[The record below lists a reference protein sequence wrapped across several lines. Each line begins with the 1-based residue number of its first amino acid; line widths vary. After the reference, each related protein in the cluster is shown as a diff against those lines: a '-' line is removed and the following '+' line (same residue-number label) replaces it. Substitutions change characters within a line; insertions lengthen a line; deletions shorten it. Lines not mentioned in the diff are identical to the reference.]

1 LFNIR
6 DVTNPAVVPQ
16 LAKFPSPAFQRN
28 DSDLKRNERKL
39 LILEQLRVLR
49 RPEGEVPEVIALRMH
64 RASPCTNPLSSPPVK
79 RLTPKIAHISAG
91 HVNHGTFWP
100 DAPAKSGT
108 LKTVNVDVSA
118 PSWCLPAQ

>member
-1 LFNIR
+1 MFNIR

-49 RPEGEVPEVIALRMH
+49 RPEGEVPEDDSAKDAQGVALYEP
-64 RASPCTNPLSSPPVK
+64 AFV
-79 RLTPKIAHISAG
+79 AAG
-91 HVNHGTFWP
+91 
-100 DAPAKSGT
+100 
-108 LKTVNVDVSA
+108 
-118 PSWCLPAQ
+118 